1 MKKMLKRQVM
11 AALAVTALLGA
22 VCPAVQAA
30 ATPGASVP
38 L

>member
-1 MKKMLKRQVM
+1 MKKMLKQQVM

-22 VCPAVQAA
+22 VCRPYRQQPLQAQ
-30 ATPGASVP
+30 VLP